1 MRITRILPILLIAVL
16 LILSACSAISPTTP
30 SPPTT
35 PTLRQTSVETYSNAR
50 FGFSV
55 NYPEGWKV
63 SEDDYPSGLGTTIT
77 FSKEGAAGV
86 SILAWGPSRSPS
98 FGFYSFDDFYERGVI
113 SSWQDHEG
121 FEILEQSDT
130 LIDKLPAR
138 DVTFT
143 YKSTDFVFK
152 HTIVAFL
159 DTRND
164 TAFSDSNAFKITYDM
179 PIDTFEV
186 YYPDFRLIVDSFK
199 FAD

>member
-1 MRITRILPILLIAVL
+1 MRMARILPVL
-16 LILSACSAISPTTP
+16 LITVLLIFSACSSTTSPTLSP
-30 SPPTT
+30 STA
-35 PTLRQTSVETYSNAR
+35 PTLHQTSVETYSNAR

-55 NYPEGWKV
+55 NYPERWKV

-77 FSKEGAAGV
+77 FFKEGAAGV
-86 SILAWGPSRSPS
+86 SILAWEPSQSPS
-98 FGFYSFDDFYERGVI
+98 FDFYSFDDFYERGVI

-121 FEILEQSDT
+121 FKILEESDT

-152 HTIVAFL
+152 HAIVAFL
-159 DTRND
+159 DTSND
-164 TAFSDSNAFKITYDM
+164 TTFSDSNAFKITYDM
-179 PIDTFEV
+179 PVDMFEA